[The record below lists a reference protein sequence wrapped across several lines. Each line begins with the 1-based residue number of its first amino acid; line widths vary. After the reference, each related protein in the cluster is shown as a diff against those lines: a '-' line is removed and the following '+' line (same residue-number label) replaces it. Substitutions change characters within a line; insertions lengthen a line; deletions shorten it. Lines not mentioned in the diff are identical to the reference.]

1 MNTCPDP
8 GGGRDYCVVDPSSS
22 PGNPRVNDIYCSE
35 LSAPWSDLE
44 SLFGHF
50 WSSFSASPNR
60 VGGDSFGWWE
70 GKVAGDPRSFAQV
83 AASSAMKEGGGRFGG
98 QGNFALNQGRGR
110 LVWNRE
116 DAQASSSIGPHG
128 SGSGDRWE
136 IAARESEQRR
146 QEAAS
151 QVDVSGKNNS
161 SGSPAVVSDS
171 ICSNCKIKGHIV
183 VLCPTA
189 RCERCKKLGHVSHV
203 CQAVLPWECITQ
215 MCAFQSP
222 SMGFFYIPDSSTSKQ
237 NKERSSSVVI
247 SVIEGQATAREL
259 EMEFNIVF
267 GDSWRCTARP
277 IGPNQYIMRFPNPRE
292 VERAVYYG
300 ASMRLKTI
308 DATMR
313 LSTWTASVGAKAILQ
328 KAWVRIS
335 NIPLDKRTDSIVF
348 YVGSLVGVS
357 LDLDAST
364 LHKPE
369 FVRVLIGCRDVDL
382 LPAKAEGCLGDN
394 FYDFFFEIDK
404 VVVGGPPKQSS
415 KIPVGGNSAPSP
427 KRARMDQS
435 LTATSTATDE
445 ASGEQFFGSQTDSVR
460 QHGVQDVEEKR
471 LENEQI
477 SDDDIITDVSVVAS
491 SPSKD
496 PPSYTVQS
504 PDSASMEEVVV
515 IEDAERFSQRLQAE
529 ANVHVMEKVANVS
542 KKRTL
547 EGNEHFNSDP
557 LIGNS
562 FAALSDSDIVTR
574 ASMMGVKIP
583 DNDFSSIN
591 LLRELEHARNGLLEK
606 NEPNIIH
613 QQLFIE
619 NNTGVSTPLSMAWA
633 NSSDVDDSSFTLV
646 ESRKKRVQKGNLQ
659 WGLLDP

>member
-1 MNTCPDP
+1 MCDPRRDGILGSGPTATVANPLSSVSFSVSRLDRLVMNTCPDP
-8 GGGRDYCVVDPSSS
+8 GGGRDYCVVDPGSS

-44 SLFGHF
+44 FLFGHF
-50 WSSFSASPNR
+50 WSSSSASPNR
-60 VGGDSFGWWE
+60 IGGESFGWWE

-98 QGNFALNQGRGR
+98 RGNFAPNRGWGC

-116 DAQASSSIGPHG
+116 DAQASSSVGPHG
-128 SGSGDRWE
+128 SGSGDHWE

-171 ICSNCKIKGHIV
+171 ICSNCKIKGHLA

-203 CQAVLPWECITQ
+203 CQAVLPWECIPQ

-222 SMGFFYIPDSSTSKQ
+222 SMGFFYIPDSSTSKK

-292 VERAVYYG
+292 VERAVYYV

-308 DATMR
+308 DATVR

-357 LDLDAST
+357 LDLYAST

-382 LPAKAEGCLGDN
+382 LPAKDEGCLGDN

-435 LTATSTATDE
+435 LTATATATDE
-445 ASGEQFFGSQTDSVR
+445 VSGEQFFGSQTDSVR
-460 QHGVQDVEEKR
+460 QHGVQDVEEKG

-477 SDDDIITDVSVVAS
+477 SDDDSNMLGNELLIESMAREHEASAPMDSPVASNKWLVPCSLSHQAQDIHLSTTEWPSLPVITDVSVDAS

-496 PPSYTVQS
+496 LPSYTVQS

-515 IEDAERFSQRLQAE
+515 IEDTERFSQRLQAE
-529 ANVHVMEKVANVS
+529 ENASRRGFVS
-542 KKRTL
+542 PAITIYIYY
-547 EGNEHFNSDP
+547 FQ
-557 LIGNS
+557 
-562 FAALSDSDIVTR
+562 
-574 ASMMGVKIP
+574 
-583 DNDFSSIN
+583 IN
-591 LLRELEHARNGLLEK
+591 
-606 NEPNIIH
+606 I
-613 QQLFIE
+613 
-619 NNTGVSTPLSMAWA
+619 S
-633 NSSDVDDSSFTLV
+633 
-646 ESRKKRVQKGNLQ
+646 
-659 WGLLDP
+659 